1 MANESS
7 NESSLFPSS
16 DTEKEDSGLMDILAV
31 AAKIKDQGADDSS
44 SDMSPG
50 DSGLI
55 LFTAGD
61 DEPSP
66 GTDDDDALFGS
77 FAGGLGAGFGAATEP
92 LAGSAEGSSSMSAA
106 PLAEASVAS
115 ATPGVAAAKPAES
128 KRSPLV
134 FVALLLGLGLVGG
147 GIMLMADKGKQPDA
161 QPQAELAP
169 TDGDAAVGEAENE
182 PSAEQAG
189 ASAGAVAVE
198 PEPEIEAVG
207 ETEGETEGLLE
218 GETEGAGLLAD
229 ADDPMGMREGLLEND
244 GTNGVAK
251 VGKWDKG
258 KGKSPAKPAPV
269 ADSDPDPDPNPNVDV
284 DPLPLPDPKPAGGK
298 VSEED
303 VDCLLN
309 PDLAKCQGG
318 GSGPKPKNE
327 EVLAP
332 KLPEK
337 LSAAQLRKGFN
348 KIKPKAKVCG
358 LKHGGA
364 AGTSVKIHVSIEG
377 ATGKVDSVKALGKHA
392 GTPLGNCV
400 EDTVKS
406 ATFEQFKTPSMG
418 IDYPVIM

>member
-16 DTEKEDSGLMDILAV
+16 DVEVEKEDSGLMDIMAV
-31 AAKIKDQGADDSS
+31 AAKIKESDDGDIDE

-61 DEPSP
+61 DEPSA
-66 GTDDDDALFGS
+66 GVQDDDELFGS
-77 FAGGLGAGFGAATEP
+77 FAGGLGAGFGPATDP
-92 LAGSAEGSSSMSAA
+92 LVGSSASSLGAVSE
-106 PLAEASVAS
+106 PSVAS

-147 GIMLMADKGKQPDA
+147 GIVLMNQNRETE
-161 QPQAELAP
+161 QPQAKAELPA
-169 TDGDAAVGEAENE
+169 TEGDAAVGKAE
-182 PSAEQAG
+182 PDPAAEQAN
-189 ASAGAVAVE
+189 ASAGAGAVE
-198 PEPEIEAVG
+198 PEPAPEPEL
-207 ETEGETEGLLE
+207 EGETEGLVLE
-218 GETEGAGLLAD
+218 GETEGLGLLAD
-229 ADDPMGMREGLLEND
+229 GDDPMGMREGLLESD

-251 VGKWDKG
+251 VGKWDQ
-258 KGKSPAKPAPV
+258 GKSSPKPTPV
-269 ADSDPDPDPNPNVDV
+269 ASDPTPDPDPDPEPDI
-284 DPLPLPDPKPAGGK
+284 DPLPEPKPKGGK

-318 GSGPKPKNE
+318 SAPKPKNE

-337 LSAAQLRKGFN
+337 LSAAQLRQGFN
-348 KIKPKAKVCG
+348 KIKAKAKVCG
-358 LKHGGA
+358 LKHNGPS
-364 AGTSVKIHVSIEG
+364 GTSVKIHVSIQG
-377 ATGKVDSVKALGKHA
+377 STGTVDSVKALGEHA

-400 EDTVKS
+400 EDTVK
-406 ATFEQFKTPSMG
+406 AAQFEQFKTPSMG

>member
-7 NESSLFPSS
+7 NESSLFPNG
-16 DTEKEDSGLMDILAV
+16 DTEREDSGLMDILAV
-31 AAKIKDQGADDSS
+31 AAKIKDKDEDDADG

-61 DEPSP
+61 DEPSAAAEAQ
-66 GTDDDDALFGS
+66 DDDALFGS
-77 FAGGLGAGFGAATEP
+77 FSGGLGAGFGAPADP
-92 LAGSAEGSSSMSAA
+92 LSGESGSAASS
-106 PLAEASVAS
+106 LTEASVAS
-115 ATPGVAAAKPAES
+115 EAPGVAAAKPAES

-134 FVALLLGLGLVGG
+134 FVALLLGLGVVGG
-147 GIMLMADKGKQPDA
+147 GIMLMNDKGGEQS
-161 QPQAELAP
+161 PQAQLDPAP
-169 TDGDAAVGEAENE
+169 TDGDAVVGKVEDE
-182 PSAEQAG
+182 PVPEQAG
-189 ASAGAVAVE
+189 ASAGAVE
-198 PEPEIEAVG
+198 PEPVVEAEG

-218 GETEGAGLLAD
+218 GETEGLGLLAD

-251 VGKWDKG
+251 AGKWDQG
-258 KGKSPAKPAPV
+258 KDYSKNKPAPV
-269 ADSDPDPDPNPNVDV
+269 ADPTPDPDPEPVA
-284 DPLPLPDPKPAGGK
+284 DPLPLPEPKPAGGK

-318 GSGPKPKNE
+318 SAPKPKNE

-337 LSAAQLRKGFN
+337 LSAAQLRQGFN
-348 KIKPKAKVCG
+348 KIKPKAKICG
-358 LKHGGA
+358 LKNDGPP
-364 AGTSVKIHVSIEG
+364 GTSVKVHVSIEG
-377 ATGKVDSVKALGKHA
+377 ATGKVDSVKALGQHA

-400 EDTVKS
+400 EDTVKG
-406 ATFEQFKTPSMG
+406 AVFEKFKDPSMG